1 MAEIG
6 GAALEALLE
15 EINGSVDDQELRGK
29 VAGWIN
35 AAADAVLSERM
46 SALRGFSPPSDLEG
60 AALLPG
66 DMVRRTNGR
75 VAEVLA
81 VGTSR
86 VFCRGADGI
95 EELDPSGVVRM
106 RRSTARE
113 CLGWLAGEILRAE
126 RVTDGMLSRC
136 EAMLEEV
143 L

>member
-1 MAEIG
+1 MPEME

-35 AAADAVLSERM
+35 AAADAVLSDGM
-46 SALRGFSPPSDLEG
+46 RGFSPPSDLEG

-66 DMVRRTNGR
+66 DVVRCVDGR
-75 VAEVLA
+75 FAEVLA
-81 VGTSR
+81 VGTAS
-86 VFCRGADGI
+86 VCCRGGDGV
-95 EELDPSGVVRM
+95 EEMDSSCVLRM
-106 RRSTARE
+106 QRSTARE
-113 CLGWLAGEILRAE
+113 CLGWLTGEALRAG

>member
-35 AAADAVLSERM
+35 AAADAVLSDGM
-46 SALRGFSPPSDLEG
+46 RGFSPPSDLEG

-75 VAEVLA
+75 VTEVLA

-86 VFCRGADGI
+86 VFCRDGGGGV
-95 EELDPSGVVRM
+95 EELDPSGVLRIQ
-106 RRSTARE
+106 RSTVRE
-113 CLGWLAGEILRAE
+113 CLGWLAGEVLRAE

-136 EAMLEEV
+136 EAMLGEV